1 MASWSWD
8 FPVSQRDRI
17 LERVRAAHEK
27 RTALAGEEMHIA
39 EGEPVLSRTAGLGAS
54 ELIDLFE
61 AKAREASATV
71 ERLGKI
77 TDIPSAVASY
87 LAARNLPTKIV
98 AAPSLNEIPWSSRP
112 LLAVTYGVPG
122 NDITVGVSKAFAAIA
137 ETGTLMLLSGAQ
149 DPTTL
154 NFLPD
159 SSVVAISAD
168 RIVRSVEEAWSVMRS
183 GLNPHSAIPRSVN
196 FITGPSRSG
205 DIEQIIQLGV
215 HGPRR
220 LHILI
225 VDDFRPE

>member
-1 MASWSWD
+1 M
-8 FPVSQRDRI
+8 SQRDRI
-17 LERVRAAHEK
+17 LERVRAAHGK
-27 RTALAGEEMHIA
+27 RIASAGEETHIA
-39 EGEPVLSRTAGLGAS
+39 EGEPGLSRTAGLGAS

-71 ERLGKI
+71 ERLGNI
-77 TDIPSAVASY
+77 TDIPSAIASY

-168 RIVRSVEEAWSVMRS
+168 RIVRSMEEAWSVMRS
-183 GLNPHSAIPRSVN
+183 GLNRHSAIPRSVN

-225 VDDFRPE
+225 VGDFRPA